1 MGYGQRSDRELEALW
16 ALETSIAGI
25 AAQFR
30 GEHAFNY
37 SHEVEIAAYLMVST
51 RQAFGTAEPV
61 GKLSVHLTRMEWR
74 CLANRDVDL
83 VLIHPDAAKRAREGW
98 GIIRSKVAKT
108 LPLLASIQIKRGG
121 GQVTPLNQV
130 RKDLLDLEEITKSNS
145 LGKPVS
151 YFLAWIDS
159 SLKRRPQQ
167 SSRYRAVRDEL
178 EAWCDQSPQSRRAFL
193 LSRDRV
199 GFAFPN
205 GAWLV
210 QPLPPGTVEDTGNN
224 E

>member
-1 MGYGQRSDRELEALW
+1 MGYGKRNDRELEALW
-16 ALETSIAGI
+16 ALEISIAGI

-37 SHEVEIAAYLMVST
+37 SHEIEIAAYLMVAIRET
-51 RQAFGTAEPV
+51 FGAAEPV
-61 GKLSVHLTRMEWR
+61 GGLTVHLTRMEWR
-74 CLANRDVDL
+74 CLANRDIDL
-83 VLIHPDAAKRAREGW
+83 VLMHPDAAKKARAGW
-98 GIIRSKVAKT
+98 GTVRSKIAKT
-108 LPLLASIQIKRGG
+108 LPLLAAIQIKRGR

-130 RKDLLDLEEITKSNS
+130 RKDLRDLEKISSSNS
-145 LGKPVS
+145 LGKPVL

-159 SLKRRPQQ
+159 SLKEKPQQ
-167 SSRYRAVRDEL
+167 FSRYRSVRDEL
-178 EAWCDQSPQSRRAFL
+178 KAWCDQLPQSRRAFL

-199 GFAFPN
+199 GSAFPK

-210 QPLPPGTVEDTGNN
+210 QPLPPGTVEDPRGT